1 MKTKLILFDIDRT
14 LFDPSSF
21 LNDFYESIH
30 KTFNLSV
37 DEIEKI
43 KMYYEENKKENGYFY
58 PNQFL
63 DKVCESFTKI
73 DKQKIEEIFWNVD
86 LFNKNLYKDTP
97 ILNDLSKLAEIGI
110 FSKGDLDFQIKKI
123 TPLKKYFNEDKI
135 NIFKN
140 KIEKIEEV
148 LEKYIDYE
156 VYFVDNEIEILN
168 KIRTIN
174 NDIKCILIER
184 GNNSEDLDIIK
195 IRSLEEIKNLL

>member
-21 LNDFYESIH
+21 LNDFYE
-30 KTFNLSV
+30 NLYKNFDLSQ

-43 KMYYEENKKENGYFY
+43 KMLYEENKKENGYFY
-58 PNQFL
+58 PDQFL
-63 DKVCESFTKI
+63 NKVKESNKKI
-73 DKQKIEEIFWNVD
+73 DKQKIDEIFWNVD
-86 LFNKNLYKDTP
+86 LFSKNLYKDTP
-97 ILNDLSKLAEIGI
+97 ILSDLSKLAKIGI

-123 TPLKKYFNEDKI
+123 NLLKKYLDEDKI

-148 LEKYIDYE
+148 LEKYNDYE
-156 VYFVDNEIEILN
+156 IYFVDNEIEILN

-174 NDIKCILIER
+174 SDIKCILIER
-184 GNNSEDLDIIK
+184 KNNTEDSDIIV

>member
-21 LNDFYESIH
+21 LNDFYE
-30 KTFNLSV
+30 NLYKNFDLSQN
-37 DEIEKI
+37 EIETI
-43 KMYYEENKKENGYFY
+43 KMLYEENKKENGYFY
-58 PNQFL
+58 PDQFL
-63 DKVCESFTKI
+63 NKVKESIEKI
-73 DKQKIEEIFWNVD
+73 DKQKIEETFWNVD
-86 LFNKNLYKDTP
+86 LFSKNLYKDTP
-97 ILNDLSKLAEIGI
+97 ILSDLSKLAKIGI

-123 TPLKKYFNEDKI
+123 NLLKKYLDEDKI

-148 LEKYIDYE
+148 LEKYNDYE
-156 VYFVDNEIEILN
+156 IYFVDNEIEILN

-174 NDIKCILIER
+174 SDIKCILIER
-184 GNNSEDLDIIK
+184 EINTEDSDIIV